1 MEWLT
6 AHVLDHPAQAAI
18 IFAIVVFASV
28 VQFGLGMGFGLTAAP
43 LLALLDPMLVPAPT
57 LTIGMITSGWGAWRE
72 RALIH
77 WPEVGTASLGRL
89 AGVAL
94 AAAILTGLASREAF
108 ALIFGLMI
116 GAAVLL
122 SVIGLRL
129 RFTRANLL
137 AMALL
142 SGLMGTITSVGA
154 PPLAILYQ
162 DRGAAAARPTLAAF
176 FAIGCA
182 MSLIGLFISGWA
194 GWRDFGLAALMLPA
208 MVLGALAAR
217 GLKGRFDRRYRP
229 LLLGVAGTAA
239 IVLILRGLV

>member
-1 MEWLT
+1 MEWLG
-6 AHVLDHPAQAAI
+6 AHVVDHPAQAAI

-57 LTIGMITSGWGAWRE
+57 LMIGLITSAWGAWRE
-72 RALIH
+72 RGKIH

-89 AGVAL
+89 VGVAL
-94 AAAILTGLASREAF
+94 ATVILAGLASREAF
-108 ALIFGLMI
+108 SLIFGLMI
-116 GAAVLL
+116 GAAVLM

-162 DRGAAAARPTLAAF
+162 DRGAAIARPTLAAF

-182 MSLIGLFISGWA
+182 MSLAGLFLSGWA

-208 MVLGALAAR
+208 MLLGAMVANR
-217 GLKGRFDRRYRP
+217 LKGRFDRRYRP
-229 LLLGVAGTAA
+229 LLLGTAGMAA
-239 IVLILRGLV
+239 LILTLRGLG